1 MSRANKT
8 FKYASSSSGP
18 QGLLKDPPIIL
29 VITSGGYYKGTS
41 YDRLAP
47 YMHSILKFIGIT
59 DIATINAQGL
69 AMDEQRKASLTSS
82 NGRIVKSN
90 RKI

>member
-1 MSRANKT
+1 
-8 FKYASSSSGP
+8 
-18 QGLLKDPPIIL
+18 
-29 VITSGGYYKGTS
+29 
-41 YDRLAP
+41 
-47 YMHSILKFIGIT
+47 MHSILKFIGIT